1 MPPEIVKKKRFRKIG
16 HHLKPIVTVSDA
28 GLTEGVLNEIERALE
43 DHELIKVKCV
53 VLDRDDKVAIINA
66 ICEETGAINAQIIG
80 KIGLLYRP
88 AKKPNPKL
96 SNLLRY
102 SEI

>member
-1 MPPEIVKKKRFRKIG
+1 MALTQDQKKRFRKIG
-16 HHLKPIVTVSDA
+16 HHLKPVVMVSDS
-28 GLTEGVLNEIERALE
+28 GLTEGVMNELERALE
-43 DHELIKVKCV
+43 DHELIKVKCA
-53 VLDRDDKVAIINA
+53 VLDREDKYAIVEA

-80 KIGLLYRP
+80 KMALLYRP

-96 SNLLRY
+96 SNLLRF